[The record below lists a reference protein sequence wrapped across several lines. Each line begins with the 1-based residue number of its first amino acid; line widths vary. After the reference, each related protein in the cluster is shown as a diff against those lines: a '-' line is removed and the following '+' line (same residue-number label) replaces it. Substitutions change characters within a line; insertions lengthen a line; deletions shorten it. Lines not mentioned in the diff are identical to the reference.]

1 MHTLHRLLRRAA
13 GTLALIAATLPA
25 AHADITIGINLS
37 LTGPLSSLGL
47 PIKESLALWPAE
59 VGGEKLRLIVLDD
72 ASDTGAAVKN
82 TRRFL
87 TENRVDLLLG
97 SSGVPAVLA
106 MAPLA
111 AEGRTVQL
119 AFAPAPRPGGKD
131 DWTFPLP
138 QPVSLMSDAV
148 AQRMAKDKVR
158 RVAFLGWNEGY
169 GEMWLQ
175 AFGASAKKAG
185 IEIVATERFAP
196 PDTTITA
203 QALKVIIARPDA
215 VLIVGAGSAAAMPQ
229 INLRERGW
237 AGPIYQTHG
246 AASPDLIRVGGAK
259 MDGAILPAGPVLVAE
274 QLADANPIKPVAL
287 DYVQAFEKGHGA
299 HSRTQF
305 GAHAHDALK
314 VLQRIVPLALKK
326 AKPGTPEFRQA
337 LRDALESEKEIVI
350 SHGVLN
356 FTPTNHTGFD
366 ERGRVMLKI
375 EKGQFRLME

>member
-1 MHTLHRLLRRAA
+1 MKTTLRCLVAACLLAGATARA
-13 GTLALIAATLPA
+13 
-25 AHADITIGINLS
+25 DVTIGVTLS

-47 PIKESLALWPAE
+47 PIKASLPLWPDRIA
-59 VGGEKLRLIVLDD
+59 GEKVNLIVLDD
-72 ASDTGAAVKN
+72 ASDSTGAVKN
-82 TRRFL
+82 VRRFV
-87 TENRVDLLLG
+87 TEDKVDVILG
-97 SSGVPAVLA
+97 SSGVPAVFA
-106 MAPLA
+106 IAPVA
-111 AEGRTVQL
+111 SEARTVQL

-148 AQRMAKDKVR
+148 AQRMVANKVKT
-158 RVAFLGWNEGY
+158 VAFLGWNEGY

-185 IEIVATERFAP
+185 ITVVATERFAP
-196 PDTTITA
+196 PDTSITA
-203 QALKVIIARPDA
+203 QALKVVAAKPDA

-246 AASPDLIRVGGAK
+246 AASPDLIRVGGK
-259 MDGAILPAGPVLVAE
+259 HMDGAILPAGPVLVAE
-274 QLADANPIKPVAL
+274 QLADGNPIKPVAL
-287 DYVQAFEKGHGA
+287 DYVSAFEKANGA
-299 HSRTQF
+299 NTRTQF

-314 VLQRIVPLALKK
+314 VLQRIVPVALKK
-326 AKPGTPEFRQA
+326 AKPGTVEFRQA

-356 FTPTNHTGFD
+356 FSPTDHSGFD
-366 ERGRVMLKI
+366 ARGVVMLKI
-375 EKGQFRLME
+375 EAGRFQVLGSQP